1 MAVISDDS
9 AASAWPPGLAE
20 SATSCP
26 HTAPVPPLP
35 TMPGRIGYGHDP
47 YGGAPPPW
55 GTWARRK
62 SRNVV
67 VAVALRFGP
76 VAEALDRAVTSFE
89 TLKPLSVAYTSPRR
103 APRVPGDT

>member
-1 MAVISDDS
+1 MAAISDVSTASTTTTRPS
-9 AASAWPPGLAE
+9 ALA
-20 SATSCP
+20 TLRP

-35 TMPGRIGYGHDP
+35 TMPVRIGYGHDP

-67 VAVALRFGP
+67 VRVVYRFGH
-76 VAEALDRAVTSFE
+76 VVEALDRAVTSFE
-89 TLKPLSVAYTSPRR
+89 TL
-103 APRVPGDT
+103 